1 MTTEDRYRAFAD
13 HEAKGS
19 SPAYEALTR
28 AIADSPALIG
38 LLDELPQGKRQPNLL
53 LAAARM
59 CGAPIDDP
67 PGFIDAV
74 LREWERISMVMVDRS
89 TQTNEAARTATFLP
103 ILAQMPGPVALIEV
117 GCSAGLCLYP
127 DRYGIDYDG
136 AGPLVADSLVRIDVA
151 TTGPVP
157 MPERLPE
164 VVARIGIDLNPL
176 DVANPDA
183 RTWLEALVWP
193 EHSERLARLR
203 AAMKLVAQDPP
214 TLLAGDLVDALGEA
228 LGLVPA
234 GATPVV
240 FHSAVL
246 NYVGRSDRRRFAE
259 RIAAHPEV
267 WWISNEGPG
276 VLDDVETDMGV
287 PDGASSA
294 AHFLVVLGGRDLVAI
309 SDPHGSWIRWA

>member
-1 MTTEDRYRAFAD
+1 
-13 HEAKGS
+13 
-19 SPAYEALTR
+19 
-28 AIADSPALIG
+28 
-38 LLDELPQGKRQPNLL
+38 
-53 LAAARM
+53 
-59 CGAPIDDP
+59 
-67 PGFIDAV
+67 
-74 LREWERISMVMVDRS
+74 MVMVDRS

-157 MPERLPE
+157 MPERLSE

-234 GATPVV
+234 GATRWCSIRQCSTTWVAVIPAFRRADCFTPGGVV
-240 FHSAVL
+240 DLQRGPGGARRCRDRH
-246 NYVGRSDRRRFAE
+246 GRSRRCLQRRA
-259 RIAAHPEV
+259 
-267 WWISNEGPG
+267 
-276 VLDDVETDMGV
+276 
-287 PDGASSA
+287 
-294 AHFLVVLGGRDLVAI
+294 FLVVLGRRDLVAI